1 MSLTLYFNEYSI
13 FFMYTVEWN
22 AHENA
27 VFDIAWMEGEQFLVR
42 RKKQFTSSDFQF
54 IDTLTLTV

>member
-1 MSLTLYFNEYSI
+1 
-13 FFMYTVEWN
+13 MYTVEWN

-42 RKKQFTSSDFQF
+42 HTKQFTRSDFQF
-54 IDTLTLTV
+54 IDALTLTV